1 MLPPSKRRIWL
12 NTQIRHGSEPSTS
25 PSDSLSHGVFTL
37 PIVVEEVL
45 ERCSSTIRPHFA
57 IANIGSGFSLIDAFW
72 LVVLVFVLGLVVDLL
87 GAAVDADKSKV
98 VGTALCSKKRPT
110 KKLH

>member
-1 MLPPSKRRIWL
+1 M
-12 NTQIRHGSEPSTS
+12 
-25 PSDSLSHGVFTL
+25 
-37 PIVVEEVL
+37 
-45 ERCSSTIRPHFA
+45 
-57 IANIGSGFSLIDAFW
+57 
-72 LVVLVFVLGLVVDLL
+72 VLVFVLGLVVDLL